1 MRTRYRP
8 CESAPPTPIRPAEID
23 IAQLAAIQER
33 LMRAASGQFAPSQ
46 QGVEHGESN
55 TVTARGSLADPNG
68 ERVPGPDLSRRS
80 NLRHLTFDNHAVSPA
95 AKRKPSKKYCRSS
108 RIRQCSA

>member
-1 MRTRYRP
+1 MRARYRP
-8 CESAPPTPIRPAEID
+8 CESAPPTPIGAAEIA

-55 TVTARGSLADPNG
+55 IVTGRGSLGDPNA
-68 ERVPGPDLSRRS
+68 EECHKRTNAAPHRALPVQPGDEISRKMS
-80 NLRHLTFDNHAVSPA
+80 LKTP
-95 AKRKPSKKYCRSS
+95 
-108 RIRQCSA
+108 